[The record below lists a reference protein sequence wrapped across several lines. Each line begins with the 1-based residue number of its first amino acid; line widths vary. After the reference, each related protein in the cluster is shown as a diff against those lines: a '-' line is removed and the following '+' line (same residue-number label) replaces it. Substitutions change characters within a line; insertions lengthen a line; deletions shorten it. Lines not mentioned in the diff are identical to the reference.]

1 MDNLKTSL
9 FRYFPLKNSSVT
21 TAMQRFLKE
30 NYRKNLVFK
39 FIHIN
44 NVIYLRSLINP
55 VIEKKLKLKLKITAW
70 GFIFSVSPNP
80 WFFSKI
86 H

>member
-30 NYRKNLVFK
+30 NYRKNLALK
-39 FIHIN
+39 FIRIN
-44 NVIYLRSLINP
+44 NVTY
-55 VIEKKLKLKLKITAW
+55 
-70 GFIFSVSPNP
+70 
-80 WFFSKI
+80 
-86 H
+86 